1 MWPVRAKTPTSGAG
15 QEEAGYTWRQSPG
28 PLERASVSAHPA
40 GMLASYP
47 NPSHGAGRPL
57 AICCPPPSGAMGQV
71 GSLPSLMG
79 LSL

>member
-1 MWPVRAKTPTSGAG
+1 MQRLLPEELGRKRQAIPGGRALDH
-15 QEEAGYTWRQSPG
+15 WRESQ
-28 PLERASVSAHPA
+28 SVSVHLA